1 METLFSRT
9 SRIAVTATAV
19 IALSLGSVGSAD
31 ARAGKGSS
39 SGSRG
44 SQTYTAPPSTQT
56 APTAAQ
62 PMQRSVTQPSQA
74 QPGVGAGATAAAAQP
89 SRFGGMGGMLGGLAA
104 GFLGAGLFGM
114 LMGNGFMSGM
124 AGFAG
129 FLGMMLQV
137 GLVVFL
143 GMMAYRW
150 YQRRNNPAPAMATA
164 SAGPGSNPNADQT
177 MARSA
182 LGGGFGGGPR
192 GPEPIEIGAKDY
204 ESFEKLLA
212 DVQSAYGREDVG
224 ALRGLATPEMSAYFE
239 EDIDANQRRGVQNR
253 VSDAK
258 LLQGDLAE
266 AWREGSVDYA
276 TVAMRFS
283 LIDATVDRASGKV
296 VEGDLAKPQEAT
308 EIWTFRREAGEAW
321 TLSAIQQTQ

>member
-9 SRIAVTATAV
+9 SRIALTAV
-19 IALSLGSVGSAD
+19 AAIALTIGTVE
-31 ARAGKGSS
+31 ARPGKGGSM
-39 SGSRG
+39 GSRG
-44 SQTYTAPPSTQT
+44 SQTYSAPPTTQT
-56 APTAAQ
+56 APTQAA

-74 QPGVGAGATAAAAQP
+74 QPGVGAAQAAQP
-89 SRFGGMGGMLGGLAA
+89 SRGFGMGGMLGGLAA

-114 LMGNGFMSGM
+114 LFGNGFMSGM

-129 FLGMMLQV
+129 FLGMMLQI

-143 GMMAYRW
+143 GMMAWRW
-150 YQRRNNPAPAMATA
+150 YQRRNQPAYAQAAAAPASNPAEQP
-164 SAGPGSNPNADQT
+164 

-182 LGGGFGGGPR
+182 LGGFGGGSR
-192 GPEPIEIGAKDY
+192 GPEPIQIGASDY

-212 DVQSAYGREDVG
+212 GINSAYDREDVG
-224 ALRGLATPEMSAYFE
+224 ALRGMTTPEMAAYFE
-239 EDIDANQRRGVQNR
+239 EDLDANARRGVRNR
-253 VSDAK
+253 ISDVK

-266 AWREGSVDYA
+266 AWREGATDYA

-283 LIDATVDRASGKV
+283 LVDATVDRTTGRV
-296 VEGDLAKPQEAT
+296 VEGDLAKHDEAV
-308 EIWTFRREAGEAW
+308 EIWTFRRDDGGPW

>member
-9 SRIAVTATAV
+9 SRIALTAV
-19 IALSLGSVGSAD
+19 AAIALTIGTVE
-31 ARAGKGSS
+31 ARPGKGGS

-44 SQTYTAPPSTQT
+44 SQTYSAPPTTQT
-56 APTAAQ
+56 APTQAA

-74 QPGVGAGATAAAAQP
+74 QPGVGAAQAAQP
-89 SRFGGMGGMLGGLAA
+89 SRGFGMGGMLGGLAA

-114 LMGNGFMSGM
+114 LFGNGFMSGM

-129 FLGMMLQV
+129 FLGMMLQI
-137 GLVVFL
+137 GLVVVL
-143 GMMAYRW
+143 GMLAWRW
-150 YQRRNNPAPAMATA
+150 YQRRNQPAYAQATA
-164 SAGPGSNPNADQT
+164 GAGPNPTEQAG

-182 LGGGFGGGPR
+182 LGGFGGGSR
-192 GPEPIEIGAKDY
+192 GPEPIQIGASDY

-212 DVQSAYGREDVG
+212 GINGAYDREDVG
-224 ALRGLATPEMSAYFE
+224 ALRGMTTPEMASYFE
-239 EDIDANQRRGVQNR
+239 EELDANARRGVRNR
-253 VSDAK
+253 ISDVK

-266 AWREGSVDYA
+266 AWREGSTEYA

-283 LIDATVDRASGKV
+283 LIDATVDRATGRV
-296 VEGDLAKPQEAT
+296 VEGDLAKPDEAV
-308 EIWTFRREAGEAW
+308 ELWTFRRDDGGAW